1 MTFKATF
8 NNISVISWQSV
19 LLVEETG
26 VAGENHWHVA
36 SHWQT
41 LSLYTPRK
49 IIVTY
54 AHFRVDIS
62 TFLKTNLVPNL
73 HSHFLQHRKVSEIK
87 WEKLNIIVKHLKKNQ
102 ILYKT
107 FFHWLINVCRQINK
121 HVVIKDS
128 SRHIEILKMLI
139 TKLYDAAGS
148 GNADLV
154 QDLSSERCWCPL

>member
-54 AHFRVDIS
+54 AHFQHCAQVLFCHNIHEMYASIS
-62 TFLKTNLVPNL
+62 DKIEQECILKVY
-73 HSHFLQHRKVSEIK
+73 HVF
-87 WEKLNIIVKHLKKNQ
+87 
-102 ILYKT
+102 ILY
-107 FFHWLINVCRQINK
+107 HI
-121 HVVIKDS
+121 VVINIFKIS
-128 SRHIEILKMLI
+128 IWRLESLI
-139 TKLYDAAGS
+139 TTCLLIWRHTLISQWKNVL
-148 GNADLV
+148 
-154 QDLSSERCWCPL
+154 